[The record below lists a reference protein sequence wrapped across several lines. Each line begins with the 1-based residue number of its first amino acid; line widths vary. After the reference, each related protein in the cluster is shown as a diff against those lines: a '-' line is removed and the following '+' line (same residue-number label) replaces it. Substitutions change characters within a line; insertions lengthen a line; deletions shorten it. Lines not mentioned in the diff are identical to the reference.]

1 MLTNYNMN
9 NEYKTEQELTD
20 QYGDAIID
28 AISNHIY
35 TRCYQKEEQIKGA
48 DYLFP
53 RRIDIKFDYYDNE
66 NIVIE
71 DSNAQWKDHPESWLW
86 HGDDSDIVCYVK
98 MAKSAAIIFSKK
110 ELREF
115 TETERYKRRVEIRAR
130 NSQTIFKNFR
140 LNEID
145 DSRRHVIVLSN
156 VKFNIVPKV
165 SNDAFIYKDN

>member
-1 MLTNYNMN
+1 M

-20 QYGDAIID
+20 RYGDAIID
-28 AISNHIY
+28 AIVKHIY

-53 RRIDIKFDYYDNE
+53 RRVDLKFDYYKND

-71 DSNAQWKDHPESWLW
+71 DYNSQWEAHKESWVF

-98 MAKSAAIIFSKK
+98 MAKSIAIIFTKY

-115 TETERYKRRVEIRAR
+115 TKTETYKKRIEIKAR
-130 NSQTIFKNFR
+130 NSCTVFKNFR
-140 LNEID
+140 LPEISD
-145 DSRRHVIVLSN
+145 TRKRVIKL
-156 VKFNIVPKV
+156 NINFDIIPKN
-165 SNDAFIYKDN
+165 SKEFIYNNER

>member
-1 MLTNYNMN
+1 MY
-9 NEYKTEQELTD
+9 NEYETEQELTD
-20 QYGDAIID
+20 RYGDAIID

-35 TRCYQKEEQIKGA
+35 TRCYLKEEQIKGA

-53 RRIDIKFDYYDNE
+53 RRVDLKFDFYKND

-71 DSNAQWKDHPESWLW
+71 EYNSQWKDHPESWVF
-86 HGDDSDIVCYVK
+86 HGDDSDIVVYVK
-98 MAKSAAIIFSKK
+98 MAKSVAIIFTKE

-115 TETERYKRRVEIRAR
+115 TKTEKYKRRIGIKAR
-130 NSQTIFKNFR
+130 NSCTVFKNFR

>member
-1 MLTNYNMN
+1 MN
-9 NEYKTEQELTD
+9 NEYKKEDELTSL
-20 QYGDAIID
+20 YGDAIID

-35 TRCYQKEEQIKGA
+35 TRCYLKEEQVKGA

-53 RRIDIKFDYYDNE
+53 RRVDLKFDYYDNE

-71 DSNAQWKDHPESWLW
+71 DSNAQWASIGHTESWLW

-98 MAKSAAIIFSKK
+98 MAKSIAIIFTKY

-115 TETERYKRRVEIRAR
+115 TKTETYKKRIEIKAR
-130 NSQTIFKNFR
+130 NSCTVFKNFR

-156 VKFNIVPKV
+156 VKFNIMPKV

>member
-1 MLTNYNMN
+1 MY

-20 QYGDAIID
+20 HYGDAIID
-28 AISNHIY
+28 AIAKHIY

-53 RRIDIKFDYYDNE
+53 RRVDLKFDFYDNAN
-66 NIVIE
+66 NIIE
-71 DSNAQWKDHPESWLW
+71 DYNPQWKEHQESWLW

-98 MAKSAAIIFSKK
+98 MAKSIAIIFTKY

-115 TETERYKRRVEIRAR
+115 TKTETYKKRIEIKAR
-130 NSQTIFKNFR
+130 NSCTVFKNFR

-156 VKFNIVPKV
+156 VKFNIMPKV
-165 SNDAFIYKDN
+165 SNDAFIYSNER

>member
-1 MLTNYNMN
+1 MD
-9 NEYKTEQELTD
+9 EYKKEDELTSL
-20 QYGDAIID
+20 YGNEIID

-53 RRIDIKFDYYDNE
+53 RRVDLKFDYYKND

-71 DSNAQWKDHPESWLW
+71 DYNSQWEAHKESWVF

-98 MAKSAAIIFSKK
+98 MAKSIAIIFTKY

-115 TETERYKRRVEIRAR
+115 TKTETYKKRIEIKAR
-130 NSQTIFKNFR
+130 NSCTVFKNFR